1 MEWRIFSR
9 LSRTGIIA
17 WLFIFSI
24 FALRIPLGHAQEKK
38 TVRVVFVSLSWNSE
52 IPVRVALAKG
62 YFKSQGLQIE
72 PIFIRGGP
80 AAMAALISGEVDFAS
95 IGGAQAVIR
104 SKARGLEVSIIG
116 SISNQTN
123 YVLLGNKQTR
133 SVESLK
139 GKMIGVTGA
148 GAFSEFAVKTFL
160 KKQNIDP
167 SKDVV
172 LRGVGNTTMRA
183 AALEKGLVAAA
194 PFSPEDAVRLM
205 KNGYPLISNFAESL
219 DIPQS
224 IIVTRDQVLHKF
236 AETTKRFLKA
246 LILGINLAK
255 NNKKEAIKAGYESG
269 LQGDP
274 EIVSAAYDLYQPS
287 LTSDLSIAASGIQ
300 LMLDE
305 DIRAGLVDGKFTV
318 DKVINDR
325 ILKIAQQ
332 ELRAEGRLKR

>member
-1 MEWRIFSR
+1 LVSY
-9 LSRTGIIA
+9 LVL
-17 WLFIFSI
+17 LFL
-24 FALRIPLGHAQEKK
+24 APATLPAQEKK
-38 TVRVVFVSLSWNSE
+38 LLRVVFVSLSWNSE
-52 IPVRVALAKG
+52 IPVRVAMAKG
-62 YFKSQGLQIE
+62 YFKTQGLQIE

-80 AAMAALISGEVDFAS
+80 AAMAALISGEVDYAS

-104 SKARGLEVSIIG
+104 TRARGSDLAIIG
-116 SISNQTN
+116 SISNRTN
-123 YVLLGNKQTR
+123 YILLGNKQTR

-139 GKMIGVTGA
+139 GKTIGVTGA
-148 GAFSEFAVKTFL
+148 GAFSEFAVRTFL

-167 SKDVV
+167 SKDVL
-172 LRGVGNTTMRA
+172 LRAVGNTTLRV

-194 PFSPEDAVRLM
+194 PFSPEDGVRLM
-205 KNGYPLISNFAESL
+205 KSGYPIISNFAESL

-224 IIVTRDQVLHKF
+224 IIVTREEVLQNYP
-236 AETTKRFLKA
+236 ETTKRFLKA

-255 NNKKEAIKAGYESG
+255 NNKKEAIKAGYDAG

-274 EIVSAAYDLYQPS
+274 EIVNAAYDLYQPA
-287 LTSDLSIAASGIQ
+287 LTTDLSIAIPGIQ

-325 ILKIAQQ
+325 ILKKAQE
-332 ELRAEGRLKR
+332 ELRVEGRLKP